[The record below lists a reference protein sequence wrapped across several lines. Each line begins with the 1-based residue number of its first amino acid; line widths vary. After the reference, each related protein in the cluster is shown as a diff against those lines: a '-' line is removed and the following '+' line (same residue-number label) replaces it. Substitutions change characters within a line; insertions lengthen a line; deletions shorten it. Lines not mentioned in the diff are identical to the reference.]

1 MFLHDIDPDKFD
13 IALGDTLK
21 DPAHWDEEP
30 FEAIVSN
37 PPYSIHWEGSENPV
51 LINDPRFSPAG
62 VLAPSSKADLAFV
75 MHSLSWLASNGT
87 AAIVCFPGVFY
98 RGGAEKKIRKYLV
111 DNNFIDC
118 VIQLPDNLF
127 FGTSIATCILVMK
140 KNKAD
145 NKVLFIDASKNCVKV
160 TNNNKLRDVD
170 IDKIVEEYASR
181 EEIEHVTHL
190 ATYEEIEAQD
200 FNLSV
205 STYVEQE
212 DTREKINIKVLN
224 EDISKI
230 VEKENKLRAE
240 IDKIIAEIEA

>member
-1 MFLHDIDPDKFD
+1 M
-13 IALGDTLK
+13 
-21 DPAHWDEEP
+21 
-30 FEAIVSN
+30 
-37 PPYSIHWEGSENPV
+37 
-51 LINDPRFSPAG
+51 
-62 VLAPSSKADLAFV
+62 
-75 MHSLSWLASNGT
+75 
-87 AAIVCFPGVFY
+87 
-98 RGGAEKKIRKYLV
+98 V

-127 FGTSIATCILVMK
+127 FGTSIATCILVIK
-140 KNKAD
+140 KNKTD
-145 NKVLFIDASKNCVKV
+145 NKVLFIDASKNCIKV
-160 TNNNKLRDVD
+160 TNNNKLREAD

-181 EEIEHVTHL
+181 EEIEHITHL

-212 DTREKINIKVLN
+212 DTREKIDIKVLN